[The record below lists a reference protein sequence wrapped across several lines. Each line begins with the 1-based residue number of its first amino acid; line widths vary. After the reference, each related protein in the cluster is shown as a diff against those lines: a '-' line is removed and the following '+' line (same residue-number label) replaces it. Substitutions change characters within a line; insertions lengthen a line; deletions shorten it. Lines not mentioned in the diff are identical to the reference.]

1 MSPITR
7 AQREA
12 IYKKFIRDPDGSP
25 TYRIFRTRA
34 HKAYAGIVM
43 LRWCGMWVGIETD
56 GYAHT

>member
-25 TYRIFRTRA
+25 TYRAFRKRA
-34 HKAYAGIVM
+34 YKSFDKVVM
-43 LRWCGMWVGIETD
+43 LSWCGMWVGIETD